1 MGQGSYIAEGMRVS
15 EQGMCTRESV
25 RLRPTIHDKTV
36 ASVRSP
42 NITLHSSVRNEHG
55 IGG

>member
-25 RLRPTIHDKTV
+25 RLRPTIHGKTV

-55 IGG
+55 IDG